1 MSYTKRVNYQ
11 ILKEFQM
18 LTLKHFPINS
28 FNENI
33 VYLHKDCTVYKV
45 SDIRHLTKVEIH
57 GGGKPVYAFL
67 QVVENSKLIKPDEIG
82 VNTETFESLGQK
94 EGSQVSLTISPPP
107 HSISSIKRKVAG
119 NVLSQ
124 SEYTAI
130 INDIESKGYSNV
142 DIASFL
148 VATASFMT
156 APETLSL
163 TKALVG
169 ENILKWDN
177 ENIVVDHHCLGG
189 IPGNKTDLIV
199 AAIIAAYGLPM
210 PKTSSRS
217 LTSCAGVA
225 DVMGV
230 FANVDFD
237 ESKLAEIVKKS
248 RAAIVSYD
256 NLSSIAR
263 VNKLISSV
271 ERQIGIAKIDYIAA
285 SIIALKIAAGVT
297 HLVLDIPVGM
307 KSRIRTTNEAL
318 RIRKVVEYVGDI
330 LKIEIDA
337 VITDG
342 SEPIGNG
349 IGPVLEARDVMKV
362 LRNKEDAPQDLREKS
377 IFLAGRVLEFDPNL
391 RGGQGQTVAREVL
404 DSGAALEAMNK
415 IIQAQGKAPQPNIG
429 HLVRDITA
437 NYSGVIS
444 AIDNS
449 RINKIG
455 IWAGANKYQG
465 AGLDL
470 LKKVGDKVSQGEVLY
485 KIYSC
490 NATDFAFAESAVES
504 DNGYEIEAG

>member
-1 MSYTKRVNYQ
+1 
-11 ILKEFQM
+11 M
-18 LTLKHFPINS
+18 LTLKHLAVNS

-33 VYLHKDCTVYKV
+33 VYLHKDCSVYKV
-45 SDIRHLTKVEIH
+45 DDIKHLTKVEIH
-57 GGGKPVYAFL
+57 GGGRPVYAFL
-67 QVVENSKLIKPDEIG
+67 QVVEDAKLIKPNEIG
-82 VNTETFESLGQK
+82 ANTEAFESLGQE

-107 HSISSIKRKVAG
+107 QSISSIKRKVAG

-130 INDIESKGYSNV
+130 INDIESKSYSNM

-148 VATASFMT
+148 VASASFMT

-169 ENILKWDN
+169 ENTLKWDN
-177 ENIVVDHHCLGG
+177 ENMVVDHHCLGG

-210 PKTSSRS
+210 PKTASRS

-225 DVMGV
+225 DVMSV

-237 ESKLAEIVKKS
+237 EKKLTDVIKKA
-248 RAAIVSYD
+248 RACIVSYD
-256 NLSSIAR
+256 GLKEIAQ

-271 ERQIGIAKIDYIAA
+271 ERQIGVAKIDYIAA
-285 SIIALKIAAGVT
+285 SIIALKISAGVT
-297 HLVLDIPVGM
+297 HLVLDIPVGL
-307 KSRIRTTNEAL
+307 KSRVRTTNEAL

-349 IGPVLEARDVMKV
+349 VGPVLEARDVMKV

-391 RGGQGQTVAREVL
+391 RGGQGQTVARELL
-404 DSGAALEAMNK
+404 DTGAALDAMNK

-429 HLVRDITA
+429 HLAHDVIAGHSGIVR
-437 NYSGVIS
+437 
-444 AIDNS
+444 AIDNN

-470 LKKVGDKVSQGEVLY
+470 LKKVGDKVNQGDVLY
-485 KIYSC
+485 KIHSC
-490 NATDFAFAESAVES
+490 NATDFAFAESAVET
-504 DNGYEIEAG
+504 DNGYEIEAK